1 MARVFKNDKCIIIV
15 SMKNK
20 VKVVLLCHYWS
31 DDMAEMVGR
40 KHYFR
45 ELSPWIQET
54 INLFK
59 GKNDIE
65 LHVVAPNYASN
76 SDVDSQKDGII
87 FHYYRYAP
95 RLLSAILLPIVRM
108 TIKHNEP
115 HKIAERTA
123 NLITRFITPKRRIP
137 PIINAIKPD
146 IIHLYGSENL
156 DYSVGIL
163 PFLEKVPVLL
173 TIQGYAYLMKKSDS
187 AIVQNS
193 NNLRAKYE
201 DYINKRVHYVTNYG
215 IDYGFE
221 PFENGQKKYVL
232 SAITRVPKE
241 DASKTEKKY
250 DIVFYAR
257 INEEKGIEDLLH
269 SLGLLKRSGKTYNAV
284 VVGKAEETYLSK
296 LKGIVEEEG
305 LKDSVTFTGFL
316 DDHEDVYRIASSAKV
331 LAFPSH
337 NDVSPNT
344 IRESMFMRL
353 PVVAYGI
360 GGVPFFNVHKECIC
374 LVDSIDVNKFS
385 KALNRVLNDDQ
396 YREMLIKNAYD
407 DALNYYAPERIY
419 QQTIDIYKDVLAK

>member
-1 MARVFKNDKCIIIV
+1 MDKDI
-15 SMKNK
+15 
-20 VKVVLLCHYWS
+20 KVVLLCHYWS
-31 DDMAEMVGR
+31 DEMAEMVGR

-54 INLFK
+54 LNLFK
-59 GKNDIE
+59 GKKDVE
-65 LHVVAPNYASN
+65 LHVVAPNYAAN
-76 SDVDSQKDGII
+76 VDVEAEKDGIHY
-87 FHYYRYAP
+87 HYYKYAP
-95 RLLSAILLPIVRM
+95 TVLSAVLLPTIK
-108 TIKHNEP
+108 TWIKHNEP

-137 PIINAIKPD
+137 QIIKSIKPD
-146 IIHLYGSENL
+146 LIHLYGSENL
-156 DYSVGIL
+156 DYSVGVL
-163 PFLEKVPVLL
+163 PFLEKIPVLL

-187 AIVQNS
+187 VIVQNS

-232 SAITRVPKE
+232 SAITRIPKE

-257 INEEKGIEDLLH
+257 INEEKGIEDLLR
-269 SLGLLKRSGKTYNAV
+269 SIGLLKRNGRTYNAI
-284 VVGKAEETYLSK
+284 VVGKAEESYLSK

-305 LKDSVTFTGFL
+305 VKDEVEFTGFL
-316 DDHEDVYRIASSAKV
+316 DDHKDVYRIAASAKV

-344 IRESMFMRL
+344 IRESMFMKL

-360 GGVPFFNVHKECIC
+360 GGVPFFNVHKECLC
-374 LVDSIDVNKFS
+374 LVDEIDINKFS
-385 KALNRVLNDDQ
+385 EALDKVLNNVQ
-396 YREMLIKNAYD
+396 YREMLINNAYE
-407 DALNYYAPERIY
+407 DAVNYYAPDKIY
-419 QQTIDIYKDVLAK
+419 QQTIDIYKDVLAMS

>member
-1 MARVFKNDKCIIIV
+1 MNVAE
-15 SMKNK
+15 NK
-20 VKVVLLCHYWS
+20 RLKVVLLCHYWS
-31 DDMAEMVGR
+31 DEMAEMVGR

-54 INLFK
+54 LNLFK
-59 GKNDIE
+59 GKKDVE

-76 SDVDSQKDGII
+76 TDVESEKDGIF
-87 FHYYRYAP
+87 FHYYHYAP
-95 RLLSAILLPIVRM
+95 RLLSAILLPLVKM
-108 TIKHNEP
+108 SIKHNEP

-123 NLITRFITPKRRIP
+123 NLITRFTIPKWRIP
-137 PIINAIKPD
+137 KIINKINPE

-163 PFLEKVPVLL
+163 PFLDTKAVLL
-173 TIQGYAYLMKKSDS
+173 TIQGYAYLMKDSDS
-187 AIVQNS
+187 RLVQNS
-193 NNLRAKYE
+193 NNLRVKYE
-201 DYINKRVHYVTNYG
+201 SLINKKVRYVTNYG

-257 INEEKGIEDLLH
+257 INEEKGIEDLLRAM
-269 SLGLLKRSGKTYNAV
+269 GILKRKGKRYNAV
-284 VVGKAEETYLSK
+284 VVGKAEESYMLK
-296 LKGIVEEEG
+296 LKDIINKEG
-305 LKDSVTFTGFL
+305 LDNNVVFTGFL
-316 DDHEDVYRIASSAKV
+316 DDHEDVYRIAASAKV

-344 IRESMFMRL
+344 IRESMFMKL
-353 PVVAYGI
+353 PIVAYGI

-374 LVDSIDVNKFS
+374 LVNDIDVEKYS
-385 KALNRVLNDDQ
+385 EALENVLSNSEYQ
-396 YREMLIKNAYD
+396 KMLINNAYD
-407 DALNYYAPERIY
+407 EAVNYYSPEMIY
-419 QQTIDIYKDVLAK
+419 MQSINIYKNILNN